1 MFIEGIAAQCGFKN
15 KSSLNFAFKADFGT
29 TPVDWIKIEGLYS
42 VKIRFLI
49 IFFRQGKCQW

>member
-49 IFFRQGKCQW
+49 IFFR